1 MTDALYN
8 SAFLKACRGEKTDYT
23 PIWLNRQAGRYM
35 PEYHQVK
42 GNTPSLDF
50 FKTPALA
57 AKVTCDAQRILGVDA
72 AIMFADLL
80 PILEP
85 MGLVLDYIPGVGPQ
99 FENPVRS
106 HADIDALRIDPS
118 KDTMPYSTHW
128 LRWRALYVG
137 FLCHR
142 RQRLAQLCPRKADD
156 VRRHGCLA
164 YADDEDH
171 GCCHRLYEL
180 SD

>member
-8 SAFLKACRGEKTDYT
+8 STFLKACRGEKTDYT

-50 FKTPALA
+50 FKTPELA
-57 AKVTCDAQRILGVDA
+57 ARVTCDAQRILGVDA

-85 MGLVLDYIPGVGPQ
+85 MGMSLDYIPGVGPQ
-99 FENPVRS
+99 FANPVRTG
-106 HADIDALRIDPS
+106 ADIDALRVDPAAQ
-118 KDTMPYSTHW
+118 TMPYID
-128 LRWRALYVG
+128 AV
-137 FLCHR
+137 
-142 RQRLAQLCPRKADD
+142 
-156 VRRHGCLA
+156 
-164 YADDEDH
+164 
-171 GCCHRLYEL
+171 
-180 SD
+180 